1 MALVTLVSTAL
12 MTSAISILLI
22 TWYFYYRK
30 FSNGRNNGNRRT
42 RQKENTQHHA
52 HLLIVLG
59 SGGHTAE
66 MLSMLERAP
75 LDANLFT
82 YRTYV
87 VSSGDSF
94 SALKAVE
101 FERRLLEQQQRLLP
115 TATATTTAAAATSR
129 KGRPS
134 QTQATTR
141 RTNGLQEAKNAKRK
155 DLDSSSPKALL
166 ESPPPSSYTIIT
178 VPRARRVHQSFLTAP
193 ISTLHCLWVCICV
206 LRGKHRDPKS
216 TNGDEPPPSVST
228 SAATSSPSS
237 TGPPSTNPY
246 PNIILTNGPATAVC
260 VILAAKILRAITSI
274 STLPPFIFFQNQSPQ
289 PLQPSS
295 GHRERYLRTIF
306 IESWARVTTLS
317 LSGKI
322 VLPLVDRFL
331 VQWDGLEGY
340 SSWFGGTAEFAG
352 ALVV

>member
-1 MALVTLVSTAL
+1 MALATLVSTAL
-12 MTSAISILLI
+12 LTSAIGILLI
-22 TWYFYYRK
+22 TWYFFYYHK
-30 FSNGRNNGNRRT
+30 FTNGRNDGNRRT
-42 RQKENTQHHA
+42 SQGNTQHRA

-66 MLSMLERAP
+66 MLAMLEHAP

-101 FERRLLEQQQRLLP
+101 FEKRLLDQQQRP
-115 TATATTTAAAATSR
+115 HPTTATAASRKGGPTQPQSTTSR
-129 KGRPS
+129 KS
-134 QTQATTR
+134 
-141 RTNGLQEAKNAKRK
+141 GLQDAKNETRK
-155 DLDSSSPKALL
+155 YLDSSAPKALP
-166 ESPPPSSYTIIT
+166 ESSPSSYTIIT

-206 LRGKHRDPKS
+206 LRGKHHDPNPTK
-216 TNGDEPPPSVST
+216 GDEPPPSSPN
-228 SAATSSPSS
+228 SAASSIP
-237 TGPPSTNPY
+237 TGPPPPTLY

-260 VILAAKILRAITSI
+260 VIVAAKILRAITSV
-274 STLPPFIFFQNQSPQ
+274 STFPFLLFRNQSSQ
-289 PLQPSS
+289 QLQPPS
-295 GHRERYLRTIF
+295 GQRARYLRTIF

-340 SSWFGGTAEFAG
+340 SSWFGGTAEFVG